1 MLWLPSYSVSLLPV
15 LRPEDGKAVADEA
28 MTPESQQVAVAGD
41 QRTDTGCQRDL
52 EELLV
57 VAVTARWEL
66 LVQRAGREAM
76 SESLPI
82 CVEQD
87 LLRLRRLCELTVGQ
101 HPSQFLERILARKQ
115 SAGPAGK
122 ALAHRFQHRVAGD
135 LVDDGAGVGDL
146 IAGVTV
152 DPLEERLGPHGGGL
166 PVPVVTLSLR
176 APTGRDWTDSDGPL
190 LADTTGV
197 EGFGGRAAVQV
208 ERTMGTPW
216 WLGTDLAL
224 DPHLPARIGVAGGVG
239 RYLGTDWTLSGTLR
253 HERQLTADGTARTLV
268 GARVIRGQRLAWRAW
283 VGAGTDVGL
292 SGLGADLPV
301 LASADLGLAW
311 IH

>member
-1 MLWLPSYSVSLLPV
+1 MWWFAELASAWAGACCVGSTSAVPARLGECEHV
-15 LRPEDGKAVADEA
+15 LAGVGLAGELAVARWD
-28 MTPESQQVAVAGD
+28 PEGTVAGASPD
-41 QRTDTGCQRDL
+41 ETNG
-52 EELLV
+52 
-57 VAVTARWEL
+57 AVTALVGARWSRWGQAT
-66 LVQRAGREAM
+66 VQ
-76 SESLPI
+76 LP
-82 CVEQD
+82 
-87 LLRLRRLCELTVGQ
+87 T
-101 HPSQFLERILARKQ
+101 
-115 SAGPAGK
+115 
-122 ALAHRFQHRVAGD
+122 RFQHRVAGD